1 MSNAPPLK
9 LLTPDFKRQEVRNRM
24 ATITYIEF
32 NGTPHTVEVKDGVSV
47 MKAAINNNIPG
58 IVAECG
64 GACACATC
72 HIYVD
77 EQWMDKLP
85 PMENIERDMLDFASG
100 VQTNSRLSCRLTAG
114 PELEGLVVK
123 MPESQYS

>member
-1 MSNAPPLK
+1 
-9 LLTPDFKRQEVRNRM
+9 
-24 ATITYIEF
+24 
-32 NGTPHTVEVKDGVSV
+32 

>member
-1 MSNAPPLK
+1 M
-9 LLTPDFKRQEVRNRM
+9 T
-24 ATITYIEF
+24 TITYIEF
-32 NGTPHTVEVKDGVSV
+32 NGTEHAVEVKDGLTL
-47 MKAAINNNIPG
+47 MKAAINNNIQG

-77 EQWMDKLP
+77 DQWMDKLS
-85 PMENIERDMLDFASG
+85 PMENMERDMLDFASG
-100 VQTNSRLSCRLTAG
+100 VQANSRLSCQIAVE
-114 PELEGLVVK
+114 PKLEGLVVK